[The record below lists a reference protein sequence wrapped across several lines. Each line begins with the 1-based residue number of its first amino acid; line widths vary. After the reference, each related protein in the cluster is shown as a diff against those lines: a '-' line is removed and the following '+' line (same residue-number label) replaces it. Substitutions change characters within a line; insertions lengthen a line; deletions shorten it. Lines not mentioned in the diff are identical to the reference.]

1 MFESPTS
8 GCLNGQP
15 FFFLRRPKALALL
28 TYTRPL
34 LYPKQERAFFNP
46 LRYSFIEA
54 STKAGKTVAAI
65 AWILEQAFAG
75 ERGQNFW
82 WVAPITEQSKIAYT
96 RIKNGLTVGT
106 FTPREAPTPMITLI
120 NGATI
125 VFKSGDNPDSLYGE
139 DVYAA
144 VVDEASRVKEE
155 SWHALRS
162 TLTATQG
169 PVRIIGNVKG
179 RKNWFFRLARL
190 AESKRRDN
198 MFYEKITVLDAI
210 AAGVIPEAEVEDAKA
225 TLPEAVFRELYM
237 AEPSDDGGNPFGL
250 QHISACVRAG
260 LAEGP
265 PAAFGV
271 DLAKKQDYLVVIGLN
286 AEGQVCVFRRWQGAS
301 WRESIS
307 RIHRLVGEDAP
318 TLVDSTGLGDPVL
331 EELQV
336 EHGNF
341 RGYNFTQASKQRLME
356 GLAVSIQKGE
366 ISFPAGEIQLELESF
381 EYELTRTGVRYSAPE
396 GLHDDC
402 VCALAL
408 ARQAWAEGAPAAALM
423 DFWSERAAAAK
434 QDRDSRPGLIIDD
447 LDPDAR
453 SAPRAGAGT
462 AGVDFDNELTELY
475 ESTLAAYTPAPTR
488 CAACAEPIGV
498 DRISDGFFV
507 WHRECIG
514 AGSVRRAA

>member
-1 MFESPTS
+1 M
-8 GCLNGQP
+8 
-15 FFFLRRPKALALL
+15 L
-28 TYTRPL
+28 TYTRPK
-34 LYPKQERAFFNP
+34 LYEKQERAFFNP
-46 LRYSFIEA
+46 KRYSFIEA

-65 AWILEQAFAG
+65 AWILEQALAG

-96 RIKNGLTVGT
+96 RIKNGLTPGT
-106 FTPREAPTPMITLI
+106 FTPREAPTPTITLI

-139 DVYAA
+139 DVYGG
-144 VVDEASRVKEE
+144 VVDEASRCKEE

-179 RKNWFFRLARL
+179 RKNWFFRLARI
-190 AESKRRDN
+190 AESGRRDN

-210 AAGVIPEAEVEDAKA
+210 AAGVIPQSEVEDARA

-250 QHISACVRAG
+250 LHIFACIRRDE
-260 LAEGP
+260 EGNEVST
-265 PAAFGV
+265 PALGPAVAFGV

-286 AEGQVCVFRRWQGAS
+286 AEGEVCSFDRWQGIS
-301 WRESIS
+301 WRQSIR
-307 RIHRLVGEDAP
+307 RIHSIVGEDAP
-318 TLVDSTGLGDPVL
+318 ALVDSTGVGDPVL
-331 EELQV
+331 EELQE

-356 GLAVSIQKGE
+356 GLAVSIQGHE
-366 ISFPAGEIQLELESF
+366 ITFPDGPIRNELESF

-408 ARQAWAEGAPAAALM
+408 ARQAWAEGAPAASLM
-423 DFWSERAAAAK
+423 DFWASRAAESK
-434 QDRDSRPGLIIDD
+434 
-447 LDPDAR
+447 AR
-453 SAPRAGAGT
+453 SAAQPGRIDSELWDDPPSASRGEPGI
-462 AGVDFDNELTELY
+462 DFDNELTELY
-475 ESTLAAYTPAPTR
+475 ESTLRQYEEGPRT

-498 DRISDGFFV
+498 DRISDGFKV
-507 WHRECIG
+507 WHRDCIAG
-514 AGSVRRAA
+514 ANVRRVQ

>member
-1 MFESPTS
+1 
-8 GCLNGQP
+8 
-15 FFFLRRPKALALL
+15 LL
-28 TYTRPL
+28 TYTRPP

-65 AWILEQAFAG
+65 AWILEAAFAG

-144 VVDEASRVKEE
+144 VVDEASRCKEE

-190 AESKRRDN
+190 AESGRRDN
-198 MFYEKITVLDAI
+198 MFYEKITVVDAI
-210 AAGVIPEAEVEDAKA
+210 AAGVIPESEVEDAQA

-250 QHISACVRAG
+250 QHIANCSLPG
-260 LAEGP
+260 LMPGP
-265 PAAFGV
+265 AVAFGI
-271 DLAKKQDYLVVIGLN
+271 DLAKKQDYFVIIGLN
-286 AEGQVCVFRRWQGAS
+286 ESGQVCAFRRWHGTS
-301 WRESIS
+301 WRTSIERTW
-307 RIHRLVGEDAP
+307 RIVGEDVPA
-318 TLVDSTGLGDPVL
+318 LVDSTGIGDPVL
-331 EELQV
+331 EELQE

-341 RGYNFTQASKQRLME
+341 RGYHFTAVSKQRLME

-366 ISFPAGEIQLELESF
+366 IQFPEGEIQLELESF

-423 DFWSERAAAAK
+423 DFWAQRAERAK
-434 QDRDSRPGLIIDD
+434 QTRESRPGLLIDD
-447 LDPDAR
+447 LDFPEG
-453 SAPRAGAGT
+453 GAERGT
-462 AGVDFDNELTELY
+462 AGVSGIDFNNELTELY
-475 ESTLAAYTPAPTR
+475 ESTLASYTPAATR
-488 CAACAEPIGV
+488 CAACAEPIGP
-498 DRISDGFFV
+498 DQISDGVFV
-507 WHRECIG
+507 WHRECMS